1 MRAYVQIQHLH
12 LKIKL
17 VWSHTIIPDQWEDV
31 NRRITMACW
40 LLVLLQV
47 QLETI
52 YQGKKQRV
60 TGIGHPCKHVQ
71 IHHTHVCTRE
81 STHTQNIHNHTT
93 KTLLFK
99 EKKECSVTPMTKQSN

>member
-1 MRAYVQIQHLH
+1 MRAYVQIQHSH

-17 VWSHTIIPDQWEDV
+17 VRSRTIIPDQWEDV
-31 NRRITMACW
+31 NRRITMTCW

-60 TGIGHPCKHVQ
+60 TEIGHPCKHMQ
-71 IHHTHVCTRE
+71 IHHTHTCAHERE
-81 STHTQNIHNHTT
+81 HTHTEYTQSHNKNT
-93 KTLLFK
+93 F
-99 EKKECSVTPMTKQSN
+99 V